1 VTNARKTGKKGNIQV
16 FTVQRK
22 KYMHKRLLALLLAGI
37 MVLGTACASKE
48 EKMPL
53 EDEKPAE
60 EEVAETEEPEES
72 SESAWTYPVDPVED
86 LQDDMLYHIG
96 IVEQADHPAI
106 RHAVESFQ
114 EELSTRLEGNVSF
127 EIRCIDNDEDAC
139 AAIVTQFMAGNW
151 DLVLTAGTMPTRI
164 AAQAST
170 GTPVVGICVTDF
182 IAAEIGKSN
191 SEPGGRASGSSCMV
205 SMKDVW
211 EMLKYV
217 NTSDEPVGVVFS
229 EGDIASR
236 YQYEVLRL
244 YAEEENGGWYE
255 YKNPEETEEDPD
267 VEFDIEDYLKVYTVG
282 GSDNLRAVL
291 DQADAECG
299 PIFFPADNWIACR
312 MDVVRN
318 FTLETGTPTIAA
330 DANMCIGGTL
340 GCVSVD
346 YYRQGANGAEMAAEV
361 LTDPEAEIGKESVYE
376 MSYSSYSAYN
386 PDIASELNNYIWYAK
401 ALDTSVQETEEGGE
415 DQ

>member
-1 VTNARKTGKKGNIQV
+1 
-16 FTVQRK
+16 
-22 KYMHKRLLALLLAGI
+22 MHKRLLALLLAGI
-37 MVLGTACASKE
+37 MILGTACASGE
-48 EKMPL
+48 EKAPV
-53 EDEKPAE
+53 EEEKPAE
-60 EEVAETEEPEES
+60 ETVETVEADNTAENK
-72 SESAWTYPVDPVED
+72 WNFPVEPVEE
-86 LQDDMLYHIG
+86 LQDGMAYHIG

-106 RHAVESFQ
+106 AHAVESFQ
-114 EELSTRLEGNVSF
+114 SELSTRLDGNVSF

-139 AAIVTQFMAGNW
+139 AAIATQFLGGGW

-182 IAAEIGKSN
+182 MAAGIGKSH
-191 SEPGGRASGSSCMV
+191 SEPGGYVSGSCCMA
-205 SMKDVW
+205 SMKDAW

-217 NTSDEPVGVVFS
+217 NPSDEKVGVVFT

-244 YAEEENGGWYE
+244 YVEEEKGGWYE
-255 YKNPEETEEDPD
+255 VKDAEEAEDED
-267 VEFDIEDYLKVYTVG
+267 VKFDIEDYLKVYTVG
-282 GSDNLRAVL
+282 KNDNLRAVL

-318 FTLETGTPTIAA
+318 FTLETGTPTVAA

-346 YYRQGANGAEMAAEV
+346 YYRQGANGAEMAYEV

-386 PDIASELNNYIWYAK
+386 PDIASALNNYIWYAK
-401 ALDTSVQETEEGGE
+401 ALDTSAQETEEAGE

>member
-1 VTNARKTGKKGNIQV
+1 
-16 FTVQRK
+16 
-22 KYMHKRLLALLLAGI
+22 
-37 MVLGTACASKE
+37 
-48 EKMPL
+48 
-53 EDEKPAE
+53 
-60 EEVAETEEPEES
+60 
-72 SESAWTYPVDPVED
+72 
-86 LQDDMLYHIG
+86 
-96 IVEQADHPAI
+96 
-106 RHAVESFQ
+106 
-114 EELSTRLEGNVSF
+114 
-127 EIRCIDNDEDAC
+127 
-139 AAIVTQFMAGNW
+139 
-151 DLVLTAGTMPTRI
+151 
-164 AAQAST
+164 
-170 GTPVVGICVTDF
+170 
-182 IAAEIGKSN
+182 
-191 SEPGGRASGSSCMV
+191 MV

-217 NTSDEPVGVVFS
+217 NTSDETVGVVFT
-229 EGDIASR
+229 EGDIGSR

-244 YAEEENGGWYE
+244 YVEEEKGGWYDIN
-255 YKNPEETEEDPD
+255 KSEETEDAEDAD
-267 VEFDIEDYLKVYTVG
+267 VKFDIEDYLKVYTVG
-282 GSDNLRAVL
+282 KNDNLRAVL

-346 YYRQGANGAEMAAEV
+346 YYKQGANGAEMAFEV

-401 ALDTSVQETEEGGE
+401 ALDTSVQETEEDAE